1 MLSIVPYPTRIK
13 LATLAAVLVTMCAAN
28 GPTVLIAYVAP
39 GSPPATVENALIE
52 ILDNVG

>member
-52 ILDNVG
+52 ILDNLG

>member
-28 GPTVLIAYVAP
+28 GPVLIAYVAP